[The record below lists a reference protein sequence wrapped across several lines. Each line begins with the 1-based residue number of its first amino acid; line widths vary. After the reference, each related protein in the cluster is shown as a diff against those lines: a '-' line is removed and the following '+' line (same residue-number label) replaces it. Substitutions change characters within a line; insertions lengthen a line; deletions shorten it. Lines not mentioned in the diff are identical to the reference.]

1 MNAQRSLQDL
11 SPQVVPMTATAVRML
26 DENGFFGYDDNR
38 HELVNGVLLMT
49 SPPGTGHFYV
59 EGRANRA
66 LNRALMTSGLFETH
80 FVQTGGAFRIDDHT
94 LLGPD
99 MMIVPVPSIPGEVT
113 SESIIA
119 LIEISGSSRTND
131 LGPKAKIYAHAGI
144 ADYWVLDVAAKS
156 VIVHRNPV
164 DGAYTSVQSFKAP
177 SSLTCALLPD
187 LTVQIMDLF

>member
-1 MNAQRSLQDL
+1 MNAQRHLQDL
-11 SPQVVPMTATAVRML
+11 SPQVVPMTAAAVRML
-26 DENGFFGYDDNR
+26 DDSGFFRDDDNR
-38 HELVNGVLLMT
+38 HELIDGVLLMT
-49 SPPGTGHFYV
+49 PPPGTGHFYV

-66 LNRALMTSGLFETH
+66 LNRALMTSGLFESH
-80 FVQTGGAFRIDDHT
+80 YVQTGGALRIDELT

-99 MMIVPVPSIPGEVT
+99 MMIVPVPSMPGDVT
-113 SESIIA
+113 SQSIIA

-177 SSLTCALLPD
+177 SSLSCALLPD